1 MGSFASLAFGAL
13 SNKSSSFWS
22 VLGTPKMRR
31 GKSMDV
37 INKDSTTDVMTQNS
51 KQNTKK
57 RLFGFLGTSADYIRG
72 KIRDDHHLSI
82 DSDPG
87 MSNNYVRNHCNGPK
101 RLTRGET
108 IDTMSLDSI
117 DDNHDILGVV
127 DEYSKQDTID
137 SSVYEDSGSGTPVE
151 LVTMHRAHSDCLTS
165 QHPSRESQ
173 DRMTSSV
180 GAMNT
185 LTVDYAPN
193 DRTFNVDINKA
204 NNHSK
209 DKH

>member
-1 MGSFASLAFGAL
+1 
-13 SNKSSSFWS
+13 
-22 VLGTPKMRR
+22 
-31 GKSMDV
+31 MDV

-165 QHPSRESQ
+165 QHPSRDSQ

>member
-37 INKDSTTDVMTQNS
+37 INKDNTTDVMTQNS

-165 QHPSRESQ
+165 QHPSRDSQ

>member
-165 QHPSRESQ
+165 QHPSRDSQ